1 MLHNTPLSAH
11 ILTRMPGLPP
21 IEQRVARTILQDMEF
36 ALEATADQLAT
47 KVGTSRTS
55 VIRTAQA
62 LGYDG
67 YQQLRVSLTHELAQR
82 PQQPTEEK
90 DKTFVGHMRTEV
102 ESFRSYL
109 HGLTALLD
117 EEDLSST
124 VSVLATAKRVL
135 VIGNGLSAPVAQTA
149 ALRLT
154 SIGRPAEFISE
165 PMGQHISASLL
176 DSDSACL
183 VISGS
188 GSTSLTLRAAVA
200 AQEAGAPIISVT
212 SFSYTALARMST
224 HILLIP
230 SPDGTFR
237 TELEN
242 SSRVA
247 FLLVLEALISLVDE
261 QIGSRSAKARERVVS
276 AIEAAIDKKLPTNQE
291 VSHTLVRKE

>member
-1 MLHNTPLSAH
+1 MPHNTPLSAH

-21 IEQRVARTILQDMEF
+21 IEQRVARAILQDMEF
-36 ALEATADQLAT
+36 ALEATADQLAA

-82 PQQPTEEK
+82 PQLPAEEK
-90 DKTFVGHMRTEV
+90 DETFVGRMRTEV

-117 EEDLSST
+117 EEVLSST
-124 VSVLATAKRVL
+124 VSVLAAAKRVL

-188 GSTSLTLRAAVA
+188 GATTLTLKAATA
-200 AQEAGAPIISVT
+200 AQEAGAPIVSVT

-224 HILLIP
+224 HLLLIP

-237 TELEN
+237 AELEN

-247 FLLVLEALISLVDE
+247 FLLVLEAVISLVDA
-261 QIGSRSAKARERVVS
+261 QLGNQSTKAREQVVS
-276 AIEAAIDKKLPTNQE
+276 AIKAAIDEKSPHE
-291 VSHTLVRKE
+291 PESFSRSGS